1 MAYVIEMNLWFLVAA
16 LAIGFATGAWI
27 WAWRPHRVMFT
38 QPAED
43 VPLARTLERDAAP
56 AAPSRRA
63 AAAGV
68 NEAVLQGGGSSPF
81 LDAPLG
87 APDDLLKLKGVG
99 PKLGSMLGE
108 MGVFHYHQIASWTD
122 GHVTVVD
129 ERLGSFKGRIHRDR
143 WREQAQL
150 LADGKLDEFEA
161 KFGSGGQG
169 ASSS

>member
-1 MAYVIEMNLWFLVAA
+1 MAYVIGMNLWFLIAA

-27 WAWRPHRVMFT
+27 WARRPHRVTFT

-43 VPLARTLERDAAP
+43 APLARTLERDAAA
-56 AAPSRRA
+56 AAPSLPS
-63 AAAGV
+63 AGV
-68 NEAVLQGGGSSPF
+68 DEAVLQGGGSSPF
-81 LDAPLG
+81 LAAPLG

-99 PKLGSMLGE
+99 PKLGGMLGE
-108 MGVFHYHQIASWTD
+108 MGVFHYHQIASWSD
-122 GHVTVVD
+122 GHVTIVD

-169 ASSS
+169 